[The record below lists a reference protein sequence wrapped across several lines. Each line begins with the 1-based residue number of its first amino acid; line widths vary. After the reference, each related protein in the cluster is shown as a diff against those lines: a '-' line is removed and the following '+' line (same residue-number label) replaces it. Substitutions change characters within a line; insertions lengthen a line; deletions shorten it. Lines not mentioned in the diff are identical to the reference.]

1 MPKAPLTVRDA
12 TVDDAERLARV
23 GRDSF
28 DAAYGK
34 TTDAETIDRHIE
46 DTFGKDAI
54 TEEMSVPG
62 RIYKIAM
69 LGELAAGLI
78 KLRDDEAPPEIDV
91 TPVIEVQQLYVLTEF
106 QGYGVGRALMD
117 AAVVHARR
125 EKLAGIWLQVWGEAP
140 WAVRFYERNGFVRKG
155 SIPYELGDR
164 VYDDWLMLRS
174 V

>member
-1 MPKAPLTVRDA
+1 MPRAPLIVRDA
-12 TVDDAERLARV
+12 TPDDAGRLARV

-28 DAAYGK
+28 DAAYGA
-34 TTDAETIDRHIE
+34 TTDSETIDRHIE
-46 DTFGKDAI
+46 DYFGEGAI
-54 TEEMSVPG
+54 RDEMGVSG
-62 RIYKIAM
+62 RSYKIAM

-78 KLRDDEAPPEIDV
+78 KLRDDATPPEIDIE
-91 TPVIEVQQLYVLTEF
+91 PVIEVQQLYVLTEF

-125 EKLAGIWLQVWGEAP
+125 EKIAGIWLQVWGEAD

-155 SIPYELGDR
+155 NIPYVLGET
-164 VYDDWLMLRS
+164 VYDDWLMLRR